1 MIAEYL
7 KEKGAIG
14 EDHAIP
20 TRDITRELNITKRA
34 IVSRVGDE
42 RKNGALI
49 CGKSTGDGGYYI
61 PATMDEIIH
70 QANKLEHGIKMRAL
84 ALKPFRRTLK
94 EYRDKGGEN
103 ME

>member
-7 KEKGAIG
+7 TEKGAMG
-14 EDHAIP
+14 EEHAIR
-20 TRDITRELNITKRA
+20 TKDITKDLNITKRA
-34 IVSRVGDE
+34 LVSTVGKE
-42 RKNGALI
+42 REGGALI

-84 ALKPFRRTLK
+84 ALKPFRGVLK

>member
-7 KEKGAIG
+7 TEKGAIG
-14 EDHAIP
+14 EDHAIT

-49 CGKSTGDGGYYI
+49 CGKNTGDGGYYI

-70 QANKLEHGIKMRAL
+70 QANKFEHGIKMRAL
-84 ALKPFRRTLK
+84 ALKPFRRALK

>member
-7 KEKGAIG
+7 TEKGAIG

-49 CGKSTGDGGYYI
+49 CGKNTGDGG
-61 PATMDEIIH
+61 
-70 QANKLEHGIKMRAL
+70 
-84 ALKPFRRTLK
+84 
-94 EYRDKGGEN
+94 
-103 ME
+103 